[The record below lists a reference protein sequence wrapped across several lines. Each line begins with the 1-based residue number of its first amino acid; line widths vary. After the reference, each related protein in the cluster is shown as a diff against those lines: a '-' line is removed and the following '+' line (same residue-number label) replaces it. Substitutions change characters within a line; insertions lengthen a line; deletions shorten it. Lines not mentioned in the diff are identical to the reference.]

1 MRADRKQRQ
10 SELSRNVRQ
19 STLPD
24 AAAIKELLGLLVEE
38 AKDSLVTS
46 SGAETIRLQGE
57 AQAFARLLSML
68 TREPPKIVKQG
79 E

>member
-1 MRADRKQRQ
+1 MRANRKPRQ
-10 SELSRNVRQ
+10 SELADIVRR

-24 AAAIKELLGLLVEE
+24 ASAVKELLGLLIED

-46 SGAETIRLQGE
+46 IAPETNRLQGE
-57 AQAFARLLSML
+57 AQAFTRLLGML
-68 TREPPKIVKQG
+68 TREPPSIKG